1 MPKNQNQKQKKQT
14 GRPSLFSLAKAERIC
29 AAVANGEPVCE
40 ACKAEG
46 ISVHALSR
54 WRQKNKE
61 FRAAFACAR
70 ECSMQVLEFKLEEY
84 VKIDDSFAKN
94 EGLDPE
100 IRMRAAERAF
110 SKIKHLQQTY
120 LALKQARENADQNQQ
135 QNSMNVSPEQM
146 REWAQKIAEANRK
159 VEEQADGKGRLG
171 ES

>member
-1 MPKNQNQKQKKQT
+1 MPKNQKQKKQT

-100 IRMRAAERAF
+100 TRMRAAERAF

-120 LALKQARENADQNQQ
+120 LALKRARENADQNQQ
-135 QNSMNVSPEQM
+135 QNSLNVSPEQM
-146 REWAQKIAEANRK
+146 LEWAQKIAEANRK
-159 VEEQADGKGRLG
+159 VEEQAEGKGRLS